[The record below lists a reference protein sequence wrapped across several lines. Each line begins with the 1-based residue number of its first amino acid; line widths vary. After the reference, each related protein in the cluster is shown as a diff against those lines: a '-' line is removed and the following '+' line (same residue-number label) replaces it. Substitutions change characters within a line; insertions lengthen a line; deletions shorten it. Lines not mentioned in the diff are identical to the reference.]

1 MQFQSK
7 FNIQT
12 WLRKA
17 VAVHLGYALLGA
29 AVIAAF
35 AFPSLSESNEQQA
48 AKANNAVA
56 AMSVTS
62 AVPKNEI
69 WPVIVNA
76 YGVVTP
82 WQEASISARVGG
94 YQLVEVAVNVGDVV
108 KKGQLLAR
116 FDRSLLQA
124 EQAELSAN
132 AQLALSNLKRIKAL
146 KKGFAISEQ
155 DVTQAETQAKI
166 TQALLE
172 KNQLQLSYTD
182 VFAPDDGVISA
193 RSATLGATIPLG
205 QELFQLIRQ
214 QRLEWRGEVTADQF
228 HRVAIGQKVALTLP
242 DGTETIAI
250 VRQKSPSFNTNTRLA
265 TIYADIAADS
275 QAVAGM
281 YIAGRIVLGE
291 NNAVVVPAKSVII
304 RDGRNY
310 VLTVSKSDSTATV
323 SQLLVQTGRRLGDE
337 VEIIS
342 AIENGKHVVVAG
354 AGFLSDGDVVR
365 IVENAQTGGAE

>member
-12 WLRKA
+12 WWRKA
-17 VAVHLGYALLGA
+17 VTVRLGYVLLSA

-35 AFPSLSESNEQQA
+35 AFPSLSESNEQQG
-48 AKANNAVA
+48 AKASNAVA